1 MTLSEIILNCIHY
14 VDDEKIH
21 IVFAKKT
28 NGKFSP
34 DSEAVVLLLTEEELE
49 NNDLQEIANSHCPR
63 FDYFLEVFII
73 QDFLE
78 DLKSL
83 KEFDTDSK
91 IVNRV
96 IYYGEYDA

>member
-1 MTLSEIILNCIHY
+1 MTLGEIILNCIQY
-14 VDDEKIH
+14 VDEEKIH
-21 IVFAKKT
+21 VVFTQKI
-28 NGKFSP
+28 NGKFSA
-34 DSEAVVLLLTEEELE
+34 DSEALVLLLTEEEMD
-49 NNDLQEIANSHCPR
+49 NNKLQLLANLHCPG

-73 QDFLE
+73 QDFME

-96 IYYGEYDA
+96 IYFGEYDA